1 MMVFSFLAPES
12 ESDDNTVT
20 IVAVIATAVVLLTLI
35 VSATLIII
43 MLVFRNKN
51 KNKGNKEGTDVGDA
65 ENAKGESQMQL
76 STQNGRHHMTINPIN
91 QPQIAVIAATPH
103 NMNGSFA
110 HNVYPAA
117 PYFPRPH
124 YGSTSSDHSSA
135 PSRKSSVGT
144 GYESG
149 LGSAVYPCGFS
160 SPYPSNHMHC
170 SRCACNCEPD
180 VYHGFHQHQQ
190 QQQEEPQQ
198 PVQHDHNGSAMAS
211 QQLTT
216 SSNNNLTPARPPMRR
231 NSSDPNI
238 SRHKPSPCRPLDEQT
253 SNKLLSSSSV
263 V

>member
-1 MMVFSFLAPES
+1 MVFSFLAPES

-20 IVAVIATAVVLLTLI
+20 VVAVIATAVVLLTLI

-43 MLVFRNKN
+43 MVVSKTKICKKDTSTDGGDVENGTGKN
-51 KNKGNKEGTDVGDA
+51 
-65 ENAKGESQMQL
+65 QMQP
-76 STQNGRHHMTINPIN
+76 STQNERHHMTINPIN

-110 HNVYPAA
+110 HNVYPPGG
-117 PYFPRPH
+117 PYFPRPQF
-124 YGSTSSDHSSA
+124 GSTSSDHSSA
-135 PSRKSSVGT
+135 PSRKSSGGT

-149 LGSAVYPCGFS
+149 LGSGVYPCGF

-180 VYHGFHQHQQ
+180 VYHGFHHHQ

-216 SSNNNLTPARPPMRR
+216 SSNNNLTPVRPPMRR

>member
-1 MMVFSFLAPES
+1 M
-12 ESDDNTVT
+12 T
-20 IVAVIATAVVLLTLI
+20 IVAVISTAVVLLTLI
-35 VSATLIII
+35 VSATLVII
-43 MLVFRNKN
+43 MIVLKT
-51 KNKGNKEGTDVGDA
+51 KKYKKSKKEGTDVGDA
-65 ENAKGESQMQL
+65 ENAMGESQMQP

-110 HNVYPAA
+110 HNVYPAG

-135 PSRKSSVGT
+135 PSRKSSGGT

-170 SRCACNCEPD
+170 SRCACNYEPD
-180 VYHGFHQHQQ
+180 VYHGFHQQQ

-198 PVQHDHNGSAMAS
+198 PVQHDLNGSAMAS

-216 SSNNNLTPARPPMRR
+216 SSNNNLIPARPPMRR